1 MAKNQNNGKK
11 PVRFTIN
18 LSWLYLLLAI
28 GIGWMI
34 FSNSSRS
41 NPQKVEWD
49 EVSQMI
55 LAGDVQEITFV
66 RNDFEGY
73 VTMRPDK
80 LDKYADK
87 FGNNI
92 PKSSPH
98 FIFLVSGSFNAEE
111 MFGELNARLPDNQ
124 KVKVVMEQKDQTWME
139 ILSWLI
145 WPLLLIIMWVFMFRG
160 MNRNMGAGGGPGG
173 IFNVGKST
181 GKLADKNSGKKVTFK
196 DVAGLYGAKEEVME
210 IVDFLKNP
218 KKYTA
223 LGGKIPK
230 GALLVGPPGTGKT
243 LLAKAVAGEANVPF
257 FSISGSDFVEMFVGV
272 GASRVR
278 DLFRQAKEK
287 APCIVFIDEIDAVG
301 RARSK
306 NGGFTSNDERENTLN
321 QLLTEMD
328 GFDTNSGVIILA
340 ATNRADILDKAL
352 LRAGRF
358 DRQINVDLPDLKE
371 REDIFKVHLRGLK
384 LSSDFDVKFLAKHT
398 PGFSGADIANVCNE
412 AALTAARH
420 NKKSI
425 DKQDFLDAVDRIIGG
440 LERKNKIITAEE
452 KKSIAHHEA
461 GHATVS
467 WLLPNA
473 NPLFKVT
480 IVPRGQSLGAAWYLP
495 EERQLMTKDQM
506 MDEMC
511 SLIGGRVAE
520 EIVNGQPSTGALNDL
535 ERLTKMAY
543 SMICYYGMSERVGA
557 LSFYDSTGSRAYD
570 LNRPYSE
577 KTAEIMDEEVKKL
590 VSEIH
595 DKTLKI
601 LTEHKEC
608 FLKLAQLLIEKEV
621 IFADDLERIFGPRA
635 GAVKSEDAE
644 QKSEEKAL
652 TEQNSESEQK
662 SETLS
667 EQNTATDAGKNESS
681 TLSEHNSETETKS
694 ESEDGAEKKA
704 EE

>member
-1 MAKNQNNGKK
+1 MAEGKK
-11 PVRFTIN
+11 GKDGRKPIRIVFN
-18 LSWLYLLLAI
+18 MSWIYMLLVL
-28 GIGWMI
+28 GIIWM
-34 FSNSSRS
+34 FFNQGGA
-41 NPQKVEWD
+41 NPQKIEWD
-49 EVSQMI
+49 EFKTMASS
-55 LAGDVQEITFV
+55 GDVKEVVFV
-66 RNDFEGY
+66 RNDFEGR
-73 VTMRPDK
+73 VTIRPDRVE
-80 LDKYADK
+80 KYVYK
-87 FGNNI
+87 FGGTV
-92 PKSSPH
+92 PKKSPH

-111 MFGELNARLPDNQ
+111 MFGELNNALPEDEKF
-124 KVKVVMEQKDQTWME
+124 KVIIENNSKVWGTVLE
-139 ILSWLI
+139 WLI
-145 WPLLLIIMWVFMFRG
+145 FPVILVLMYFLMFRG
-160 MNRNMGAGGGPGG
+160 LSRNMGGGAGPGG

-181 GKLADKNSGKKVTFK
+181 GKLAEKNDQKVTFK
-196 DVAGLYGAKEEVME
+196 DVAGLYGAKEEVVE

-218 KKYTA
+218 RKYTA

-306 NGGFTSNDERENTLN
+306 NGGFSSNDERENTLN

-328 GFDTNSGVIILA
+328 GFDSNSGVIILA

-358 DRQINVDLPDLKE
+358 DRQIHVDLPDLKE
-371 REDIFKVHLRGLK
+371 REEIFKVHIRGLK
-384 LSSDFDVKFLAKHT
+384 LASDFDVEFLSKHT

-420 NKKSI
+420 NHKEI
-425 DKQDFLDAVDRIIGG
+425 DRQDFLDAVDRIIGG
-440 LERKNKIITAEE
+440 LERKGKIITPKE

-495 EERQLMTKDQM
+495 EERQLVTREQM
-506 MDEMC
+506 YDEMC
-511 SLIGGRVAE
+511 SLIAGRVAE
-520 EIVNGQPSTGALNDL
+520 EIVNGEPSTGALNDL

-543 SMICYYGMSERVGA
+543 SMVTYYGMSDKLGNI
-557 LSFYDSTGSRAYD
+557 SYYDSTGSRGFE
-570 LNRPYSE
+570 LGKPYSE
-577 KTAEIMDEEVKKL
+577 KTAEIIDKEVKDLIQK
-590 VSEIH
+590 IH
-595 DKTLKI
+595 DRSEKI
-601 LTEHKEC
+601 LKDNMEG
-608 FLKLAQLLIEKEV
+608 FLELASLLLEKEV
-621 IFADDLERIFGPRA
+621 IFADDLERIFGPRK
-635 GAVKSEDAE
+635 GAET
-644 QKSEEKAL
+644 EEKAR
-652 TEQNSESEQK
+652 E
-662 SETLS
+662 
-667 EQNTATDAGKNESS
+667 DAA
-681 TLSEHNSETETKS
+681 
-694 ESEDGAEKKA
+694 AEKETPVSS

>member
-1 MAKNQNNGKK
+1 MAEKINSPRGKK
-11 PVRFTIN
+11 PVRFTFNI
-18 LSWLYLLLAI
+18 SWIYIILLF
-28 GIGWMI
+28 GIGYM
-34 FSNSSRS
+34 FFNQGGAA
-41 NPQKVEWD
+41 NPQKEEWA
-49 EVSQMI
+49 EVKQQW
-55 LAGDVQEITFV
+55 LDGDIKEIIFI
-66 RNDFEGY
+66 RNEYEGR
-73 VTMRPDK
+73 VTIKPDK

-87 FGNNI
+87 FGGKV
-92 PKSSPH
+92 PKKSPH

-111 MFGELNARLPDNQ
+111 MFGELNGQMPADEQ
-124 KVKVVMEQKDQTWME
+124 VKVVIENHESIWG
-139 ILSWLI
+139 ILEWLI
-145 WPLLLIIMWVFMFRG
+145 FPLLLILMWVFMFRG
-160 MNRNMGAGGGPGG
+160 MNRNMGGGGPGGPGG

-181 GKLADKNSGKKVTFK
+181 GKLAEKDSIKVTFK
-196 DVAGLYGAKEEVME
+196 DVAGLYGAKDEVME

-306 NGGFTSNDERENTLN
+306 NAGFSSNDESENTLN

-328 GFDTNSGVIILA
+328 GFGSNSGVIILA

-352 LRAGRF
+352 MRAGRF
-358 DRQINVDLPDLKE
+358 DRQIHVDLPDLKE
-371 REDIFKVHLRGLK
+371 REEIFTVHLRGLK
-384 LSSDFDVKFLAKHT
+384 LAEDFDLEFLAKHT

-412 AALTAARH
+412 AALTAARK
-420 NKKSI
+420 NKQAI
-425 DKQDFLDAVDRIIGG
+425 DKQDFLDAVDRIVGG
-440 LERKNKIITAEE
+440 LERKSKIITPQE

-480 IVPRGQSLGAAWYLP
+480 IVPRGQALGAAWYLP
-495 EERQLMTKDQM
+495 EERQLVTREQM
-506 MDEMC
+506 LDEMC

-543 SMICYYGMSERVGA
+543 SMVMYYGMSDKVGT
-557 LSFYDSTGSRAYD
+557 LSFYDSTGARGYD
-570 LNRPYSE
+570 LTKPYSE
-577 KTAEIMDEEVKKL
+577 KTAELIDKEVKEL
-590 VSEIH
+590 VEMIH
-595 DKTLKI
+595 DRTESILKENFDGF
-601 LTEHKEC
+601 TQ
-608 FLKLAQLLIEKEV
+608 LAELLLEKEV

-635 GAVKSEDAE
+635 GAKTEDVQADETQEISPEAE
-644 QKSEEKAL
+644 QA
-652 TEQNSESEQK
+652 
-662 SETLS
+662 
-667 EQNTATDAGKNESS
+667 
-681 TLSEHNSETETKS
+681 
-694 ESEDGAEKKA
+694 
-704 EE
+704 